1 VLRECRRGDLVR
13 RCGRIRKTEGVSQMS
28 PETKLSSK
36 SGHPLETQTDE
47 LNEDQLDKV
56 DGGAAKLSPA
66 PPAPIP
72 IPVPYPNYP

>member
-1 VLRECRRGDLVR
+1 
-13 RCGRIRKTEGVSQMS
+13 MS